1 MRLPDVQDRLKAMA
15 ALLENPTTP
24 SLSLSRADIAKQLRV
39 LVVEIYRRPRVR
51 QAPAKARHVD
61 KALRDQLRQYAIMF
75 PDQTYQEIAVQ
86 FGVTAGRV
94 SEALAGKRK

>member
-15 ALLENPTTP
+15 VLLEDPKTP
-24 SLSLSRADIAKQLRV
+24 PLSRSDIAKQLRV

-61 KALRDQLRQYAIMF
+61 KALRAQLRQYAIMF